1 MGARRILL
9 GVCFAAGVSGCHAV
23 YGPTPVSGEWQ
34 VIDTTRYSFNVRPGS
49 FAAQNTGPL
58 AEVLDDQYDTTLRA
72 LDIHYAGR
80 ISLFLYKSAAD
91 AGLDSER
98 SGTAYPDTES
108 VRVTAGGPLDG
119 SLFVVLSHEVN
130 HVIQQN
136 AIGRPGTS
144 FMGEGL
150 PSAVLSERFHRY
162 GPAFLHAWTAS
173 HDSQIPSLSTLIDD
187 DRWTEHDQQMA
198 YNASASFLA
207 YLLETGG
214 PRRVKQ
220 LQPLTSAEF
229 ERRFKEIYGRSLG
242 DAERDW
248 RAFCAARGVLR

>member
-1 MGARRILL
+1 MRAKRILL
-9 GVCFAAGVSGCHAV
+9 GVCLAAGVGCHVV

-34 VIDTTRYSFNVRPGS
+34 VVDTAHYSFNVRPGS
-49 FAAQNTGPL
+49 FAAQNIGTL
-58 AEVLDDQYDTTLRA
+58 VEVLDDQYEATLRA

-91 AGLDSER
+91 ADDVSER

-108 VRVTAGGPLDG
+108 VRVTAGGPLDWG
-119 SLFVVLSHEVN
+119 LFVVLSHEVN

-150 PSAVLSERFHRY
+150 PSAVLSERFHPY
-162 GPAFLHAWTAS
+162 GPTFLYAWTAS
-173 HDSQIPSLSTLIDD
+173 HDSEIPSLSTLIDD

-207 YLLETGG
+207 YLLETSG
-214 PRRVKQ
+214 PGRVKQ
-220 LQPLTSAEF
+220 LQPASSKAF
-229 ERRFKEIYGRSLG
+229 AQSFRNIYGRPL
-242 DAERDW
+242 DEAERDW
-248 RAFCAARGVLR
+248 RAFCAARGR

>member
-1 MGARRILL
+1 MRAKRILL
-9 GVCFAAGVSGCHAV
+9 GVCLAAGVSGCHAV

-34 VIDTTRYSFNVRPGS
+34 VVDTAHYSFNVRPAS
-49 FAAQNTGPL
+49 FAAQNIGTL
-58 AEVLDDQYDTTLRA
+58 VEVLDDQYDATLRA

-91 AGLDSER
+91 ADLDSER

-162 GPAFLHAWTAS
+162 GPTFLYSWTAS
-173 HDSQIPSLSTLIDD
+173 HDSEIPSLATLIDD
-187 DRWTEHDQQMA
+187 DRWTEHDQQVA

-214 PRRVKQ
+214 PQRLKQ
-220 LQPLTSAEF
+220 LQPASSDAF
-229 ERRFKEIYGRSLG
+229 EQRFREVYGRSLA

-248 RAFCAARGVLR
+248 RAFCAARGR